1 MLHLTKFK
9 TKKTNKMF
17 KKILFVALLFVS
29 IMEIKAQAYE
39 YRIVTSI
46 ESVVPMGLGRS
57 RIISAQ
63 EDKDYKEYT
72 SSRTEEDKK
81 QNKSK
86 RGDAKV
92 DDFDETKI
100 LNFYSAT
107 GINFQNVASNDA
119 LLSSKVNT
127 MIEEG
132 WELTFVT
139 SGVESDAGK
148 GDGTGI
154 FITRF
159 IFKRLKS

>member
-1 MLHLTKFK
+1 
-9 TKKTNKMF
+9 MF
-17 KKILFVALLFVS
+17 IIALIIASFNEVA
-29 IMEIKAQAYE
+29 AQSYE

-46 ESVVPMGLGRS
+46 ESVVPMGIGRS
-57 RIISAQ
+57 RIISSQ

-72 SSRTEEDKK
+72 SSRTEEKTK

-92 DDFDETKI
+92 DNFDETKI

-132 WELTFVT
+132 WELAFVT

>member
-17 KKILFVALLFVS
+17 KKILLVALLFVS

>member
-1 MLHLTKFK
+1 M
-9 TKKTNKMF
+9 
-17 KKILFVALLFVS
+17 KKIIFIAFLFVS
-29 IMEIKAQAYE
+29 MIEINAQAYE
-39 YRIVTSI
+39 YKIVTSI
-46 ESVVPMGLGRS
+46 ESVVPMGVGRS
-57 RIISAQ
+57 RIISVE
-63 EDKDYKEYT
+63 EDKNYKEYT
-72 SSRTEEDKK
+72 TSRTEENTK

-86 RGDAKV
+86 RSESKV
-92 DDFDETKI
+92 ENFDETKI
-100 LNFYSAT
+100 LNFYSAA
-107 GINFQNVASNDA
+107 GINFQNIASNDA

-132 WELTFVT
+132 WDLAFVT

>member
-1 MLHLTKFK
+1 M
-9 TKKTNKMF
+9 
-17 KKILFVALLFVS
+17 KKIIFIAFLFVS
-29 IMEIKAQAYE
+29 MIEINAQTYE
-39 YRIVTSI
+39 YKIVTSI
-46 ESVVPMGLGRS
+46 ESVVPMGVGRS
-57 RIISAQ
+57 RIISVE
-63 EDKDYKEYT
+63 EDKNYKEYT
-72 SSRTEEDKK
+72 TSRSEENTK

-86 RGDAKV
+86 RSESKV
-92 DDFDETKI
+92 ENFDETKI
-100 LNFYSAT
+100 LNFYSAA
-107 GINFQNVASNDA
+107 GINFQNIASNDA

-132 WELTFVT
+132 WDLAFVT

>member
-1 MLHLTKFK
+1 M
-9 TKKTNKMF
+9 
-17 KKILFVALLFVS
+17 KKIFLFTFLFVTML
-29 IMEIKAQAYE
+29 EIKAQAYE

-46 ESVVPMGLGRS
+46 ESVVPMGVGRS
-57 RIISAQ
+57 RIISTE

-72 SSRTEEDKK
+72 TSRSEENKK

-86 RGDAKV
+86 RSDSKV
-92 DDFDETKI
+92 ENFDETKI

-132 WELTFVT
+132 WDLAFVT

>member
-1 MLHLTKFK
+1 M
-9 TKKTNKMF
+9 
-17 KKILFVALLFVS
+17 KKIIFIAFLFVS
-29 IMEIKAQAYE
+29 MIEINAQAYE
-39 YRIVTSI
+39 YKIVTSI
-46 ESVVPMGLGRS
+46 ESVVPMGVGRS
-57 RIISAQ
+57 RIISVE
-63 EDKDYKEYT
+63 EDKNYKEYT
-72 SSRTEEDKK
+72 TSRSEENTK

-86 RGDAKV
+86 RSESKV
-92 DDFDETKI
+92 ENFDETKI
-100 LNFYSAT
+100 LNFYSAA
-107 GINFQNVASNDA
+107 GINFQNIASNDA

-132 WELTFVT
+132 WDLAFVT

>member
-1 MLHLTKFK
+1 MTRN
-9 TKKTNKMF
+9 T
-17 KKILFVALLFVS
+17 
-29 IMEIKAQAYE
+29 
-39 YRIVTSI
+39 
-46 ESVVPMGLGRS
+46 
-57 RIISAQ
+57 
-63 EDKDYKEYT
+63 
-72 SSRTEEDKK
+72 K

-86 RGDAKV
+86 RSESKV
-92 DDFDETKI
+92 ENFDETKI
-100 LNFYSAT
+100 LNFYSAA
-107 GINFQNVASNDA
+107 GINFQNIASNDA

-132 WELTFVT
+132 WDLAFVT

>member
-1 MLHLTKFK
+1 M
-9 TKKTNKMF
+9 
-17 KKILFVALLFVS
+17 KKIALFVLILFAAL
-29 IMEIKAQAYE
+29 EIHAQSYE
-39 YRIVTSI
+39 YKIVTSI
-46 ESVVPMGLGRS
+46 ESVVPMGVGRS

-63 EDKDYKEYT
+63 EEKDYTAYT
-72 SSRTEEDKK
+72 TSRTEENTK

-86 RGDAKV
+86 RSEAKV

-119 LLSSKVNT
+119 LISSKVNK
-127 MIEEG
+127 MIDEG
-132 WELTFVT
+132 WELAFVT

-159 IFKRLKS
+159 IFRRLK

>member
-1 MLHLTKFK
+1 ML
-9 TKKTNKMF
+9 
-17 KKILFVALLFVS
+17 KKILLAAFLFIS
-29 IMEIKAQAYE
+29 IIEAEAQSYE
-39 YRIVTSI
+39 FKIVTSI

-57 RIISAQ
+57 RIISNE
-63 EDKDYKEYT
+63 EDKDYKEFT
-72 SSRTEEDKK
+72 SSRTEENNK

-92 DDFDETKI
+92 ENFDETKI

-107 GINFQNVASNDA
+107 GINFQNIASNDA

-132 WELTFVT
+132 WELAFVT
-139 SGVESDAGK
+139 SGVESDSGK

>member
-1 MLHLTKFK
+1 M
-9 TKKTNKMF
+9 
-17 KKILFVALLFVS
+17 KKIIFIAFLFIS
-29 IMEIKAQAYE
+29 MIEINAQSYE

-46 ESVVPMGLGRS
+46 ESVVPMGMGRS
-57 RIISAQ
+57 RIISAE

-72 SSRTEEDKK
+72 TSRSEEQKK

-86 RGDAKV
+86 RSDAKV
-92 DDFDETKI
+92 EDFDETKI

-107 GINFQNVASNDA
+107 GINFQNIASNDA

-132 WELTFVT
+132 WDLAFVT

>member
-1 MLHLTKFK
+1 MV
-9 TKKTNKMF
+9 
-17 KKILFVALLFVS
+17 KKILLIVFLTISFIEV
-29 IMEIKAQAYE
+29 KAQVYE

-57 RIISAQ
+57 RIISNQ
-63 EDKDYKEYT
+63 ETKDYHNFT
-72 SSRTEEDKK
+72 SSRTEENKK

-86 RGDAKV
+86 RSAAKV

-107 GINFQNVASNDA
+107 GINFQNIASNDA

-127 MIEEG
+127 MIEQG

-159 IFKRLKS
+159 IFRRAKA

>member
-1 MLHLTKFK
+1 
-9 TKKTNKMF
+9 MF
-17 KKILFVALLFVS
+17 KKILFVAFLAISFLEV
-29 IMEIKAQAYE
+29 EAQVYE

-57 RIISAQ
+57 RIISNQ
-63 EDKDYKEYT
+63 ENKDYMEYT
-72 SSRTEEDKK
+72 SSRTEESKK

-86 RGDAKV
+86 RKEAKV

-107 GINFQNVASNDA
+107 GINFQNIASNDA

-127 MIEEG
+127 MIEQG
-132 WELTFVT
+132 WELSFVT

-159 IFKRLKS
+159 IFKRIKA

>member
-1 MLHLTKFK
+1 
-9 TKKTNKMF
+9 MF